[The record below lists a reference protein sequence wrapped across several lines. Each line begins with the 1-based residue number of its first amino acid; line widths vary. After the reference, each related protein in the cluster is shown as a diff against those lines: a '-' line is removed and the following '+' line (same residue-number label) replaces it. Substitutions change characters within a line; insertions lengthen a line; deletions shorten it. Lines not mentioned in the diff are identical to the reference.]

1 MGFCWEW
8 LIYFK
13 IYWYWSLEDK
23 LGSLL
28 WGVEREER
36 YRVIGWSFKDFCG
49 LDKFDSYCW

>member
-1 MGFCWEW
+1 MGFRWEW